1 MRSGPN
7 PSPLRTMKNETDT
20 ITVILALLLEALEAA
35 AVLIVALVALLL
47 TVARW
52 RPSQAPAVAAPTAS
66 TESSTASVVATESST
81 ASVVAVDDLPA
92 LLPVAAISDA
102 PPAAAPGRLQAPL
115 LHPLAVMALELEALP
130 VTRLRPMANTRSKRA
145 RKHELVAALVA
156 C

>member
-102 PPAAAPGRLQAPL
+102 PPIPL
-115 LHPLAVMALELEALP
+115 LHPLAVVAEQLEALP